1 MLQIQWTES
10 EGWHAPR
17 IVPYGNLSID
27 PTAGV
32 FNYAFECFE
41 GMKAYKDAQGRA
53 RLFRPEVNIARLN
66 QSAARVSLPTFDP
79 KAFLDLLVEFVAIE
93 SRHIPA

>member
-1 MLQIQWTES
+1 MLQIKWTES
-10 EGWHAPR
+10 EGWHDPH
-17 IVPYGNLSID
+17 ILPFGNLSID

-41 GMKAYKDAQGRA
+41 GMKAYKDAQGRV

-66 QSAARVSLPTFDP
+66 QSAARVSLPTFDA
-79 KAFLDLLVEFVAIE
+79 KAFLNLLREFVAME

>member
-1 MLQIQWTES
+1 MLQIEWS
-10 EGWHAPR
+10 DSHGWHEPR
-17 IVPYGNLSID
+17 IIPYGNLSVD

-32 FNYAFECFE
+32 FNYGFECFE
-41 GMKAYKDAQGRA
+41 GMKAYKDAQGRT

-66 QSAARVSLPTFDP
+66 QSAARVTLPMFDSA
-79 KAFLDLLVEFVAIE
+79 AFLTILAEFVAIE